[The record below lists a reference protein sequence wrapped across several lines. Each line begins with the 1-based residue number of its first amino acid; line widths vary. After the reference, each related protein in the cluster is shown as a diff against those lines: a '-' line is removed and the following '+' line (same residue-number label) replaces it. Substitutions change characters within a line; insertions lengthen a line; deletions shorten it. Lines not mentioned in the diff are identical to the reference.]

1 MAVKPMGDEDWK
13 EVQKKIFPLSFFLFF
28 LGVFDHSDLILVPV

>member
-13 EVQKKIFPLSFFLFF
+13 EVQKKIFPLSFFSLLFGRF
-28 LGVFDHSDLILVPV
+28 